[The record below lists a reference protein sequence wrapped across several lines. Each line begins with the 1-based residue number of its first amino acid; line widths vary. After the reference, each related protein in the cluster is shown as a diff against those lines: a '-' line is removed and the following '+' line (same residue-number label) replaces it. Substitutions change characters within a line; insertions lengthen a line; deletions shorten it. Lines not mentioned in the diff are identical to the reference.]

1 MYGIY
6 KIQNG
11 DTLDS
16 LAKRYGVSPEILK
29 NLNQNS
35 NFAVGSN
42 IIVPTMNEYFEVY
55 TIEKGDNLYN
65 IARRYNTD
73 YNLLALLNG
82 INVDD
87 YIYPNTTIL
96 VPKRDVKYYIT
107 KDNELTSGF
116 NIGTNYSLH
125 PQFNEMTGFTEEE
138 VREMLEYYSRDR
150 KSVV

>member
-11 DTLDS
+11 DTLEI

-55 TIEKGDNLYN
+55 TIGKGDNLYN

-107 KDNELTSGF
+107 KDNDTLLSVNRLLGG
-116 NIGTNYSLH
+116 NINKLLSQNNNIYLKEGQLIVYK
-125 PQFNEMTGFTEEE
+125 
-138 VREMLEYYSRDR
+138 D
-150 KSVV
+150 

>member
-42 IIVPTMNEYFEVY
+42 IIVPTMNEYFEIY

-107 KDNELTSGF
+107 KGNDTLLSVNRLLGG
-116 NIGTNYSLH
+116 NINKLLSQNNNIYL
-125 PQFNEMTGFTEEE
+125 EEGQLI
-138 VREMLEYYSRDR
+138 VYKD
-150 KSVV
+150 